1 MPYLLFIG
9 AMFFIQYLFYRYI
22 LTVSFLTCVS
32 FNLLNFTARM
42 TIPVKSI
49 DEDKLYTDLGYR
61 FQYLCDFIGISEK
74 DVKLVHGI
82 LTH

>member
-1 MPYLLFIG
+1 
-9 AMFFIQYLFYRYI
+9 
-22 LTVSFLTCVS
+22 
-32 FNLLNFTARM
+32 M

-61 FQYLCDFIGISEK
+61 FQYLCDFIGIAEK

-82 LTH
+82 LIP